1 MPWMRS
7 QQTTPRIATRQR
19 RGGVSCCTWLLLSTF
34 PPSTATAT
42 VCYHLETVVGSHDAQ
57 RVLPRN
63 CSVTCLRSTTTC
75 RTRKKVETMFAKK
88 QSDFRFN
95 DSFVGITT
103 TYVRR
108 CICTPRC
115 FVGCSALSV
124 TRRFVHGAAAALSAV
139 YDGIFPHPH
148 FPTSPRCI
156 C

>member
-1 MPWMRS
+1 MRS

-63 CSVTCLRSTTTC
+63 CSRYMSSLHHNVPQLDKMLKQCLQ
-75 RTRKKVETMFAKK
+75 KK